1 MSAKEIWLFV
11 EQISAMIYAK
21 AHRFRTIATYSALLL
36 RVRHYRGNYC
46 HKKTLLPSQGNWAII
61 KSKVKWIQEEV
72 PLV

>member
-1 MSAKEIWLFV
+1 MPIFPAKV
-11 EQISAMIYAK
+11 YNKCKQINIF
-21 AHRFRTIATYSALLL
+21 AHINALLL